1 MKKLDVIVKALL
13 GMGIV
18 VFLLFC
24 GFAEVLIAQMF

>member
-13 GMGIV
+13 GMGII